1 MEFLLIL
8 PIAGLVLPPRYSL
21 RLGAAGI
28 VALLA
33 LSVYGNTPYL
43 PGAGHALGEA
53 ILARFAILFFAAIFL
68 GIVLRWLWNWWHRID
83 MTPTDLEAPLAD
95 QALAFLATVLPAG
108 MAALW
113 LGAALSGNTAPLR
126 THLLV
131 LAGLAA
137 VALGSLVLAK
147 GVIRAGLLGF
157 AAFLALIVADS
168 MRLDR
173 QIQAQLPKDTPYC
186 LAIGPDFLSRD
197 QTPPLMGLT
206 APKPILL
213 VTDNQDRR
221 ETRRWSFRYHG
232 FVRNGTSNAGPPCTP
247 TLP

>member
-1 MEFLLIL
+1 MLIL
-8 PIAGLVLPPRYSL
+8 PIAGLALPPRISL

-33 LSVYGNTPYL
+33 LSVYDSVPYD
-43 PGAGHALGEA
+43 PGAGHDLGEA
-53 ILARFAILFFAAIFL
+53 ILAGFAILFFAAIFL

-83 MTPTDLEAPLAD
+83 MTPDDLEAPLAD
-95 QALAFLATVLPAG
+95 QALAFLAMVLPAG
-108 MAALW
+108 MVALW

-126 THLLV
+126 THLLL

-137 VALGSLVLAK
+137 AALGAHVLVR
-147 GVIRAGLLGF
+147 GVVRAGMLGL

-168 MRLDR
+168 MRLDG
-173 QIQAQLPKDTPYC
+173 QIQAQLPKDAPYC

-197 QTPPLMGLT
+197 RAPPLMGLT

-232 FVRNGTSNAGPPCTP
+232 FVRDGTGNAGPPCTP
-247 TLP
+247 APP